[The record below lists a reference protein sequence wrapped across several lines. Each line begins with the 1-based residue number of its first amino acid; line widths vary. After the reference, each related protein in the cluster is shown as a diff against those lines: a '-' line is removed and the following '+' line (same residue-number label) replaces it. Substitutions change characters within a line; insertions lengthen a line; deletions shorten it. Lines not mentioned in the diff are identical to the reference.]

1 MEEDILLEG
10 VLLKTRSSFVPVAQ
24 RDGLQRIHASIP
36 QSSQR
41 NRPCFQREDILE
53 IRLHNLST
61 IATLHFGG
69 LS

>member
-24 RDGLQRIHASIP
+24 RDG
-36 QSSQR
+36 
-41 NRPCFQREDILE
+41 FQ
-53 IRLHNLST
+53 IRLHNISPM
-61 IATLHFGG
+61 ITLHFGN